1 MGTDMSRIPHI
12 RSISDL
18 EEGDLIFTSDNSYIS
33 RFIRWW
39 GGIDHS
45 HVMVYI
51 GDGLILESSWSG
63 VVITGIKRYMNA
75 DTKCVAMKLPKHID
89 RQVFVKELYSRIGDQ
104 YDYKLLFGQFIGRSF
119 HFCKSLVSK
128 YDSPTKWLCYEVIG
142 KSLEDAGELFDT
154 EVSELT
160 PQLLFNYYLEGDN
173 IWTL

>member
-1 MGTDMSRIPHI
+1 MSRIPHL
-12 RSISDL
+12 RSVADL
-18 EEGDLIFTSDNSYIS
+18 EEGDLIFTADNSYIS

-45 HVMVYI
+45 HVMVYA

-63 VVITGIKRYMNA
+63 VVITGLKRYLNA
-75 DTKCVAMKLPKHID
+75 NTKCVAIKLPPHIN
-89 RQVFVKELYSRIGDQ
+89 RQEFMKGLYSRIGDQ
-104 YDYKLLFGQFIGRSF
+104 YDYGLLFG
-119 HFCKSLVSK
+119 HFMGKAFNRFKSAISK
-128 YDSPTKWLCYEVIG
+128 HDSPTKWLCYEVIG

-173 IWTL
+173 TWTL